1 LDGRIVMI
9 SMHTCPLETP
19 GGVKAG
25 GMNVCVRELAR
36 ALSQQ
41 GVALDIFTRWRGIDQ
56 APQVELEE
64 KARVIRLPAGPVA
77 WVKKEELFGYLPDF
91 LHSLQDFVQR
101 EGLRYGL
108 VHGHYW
114 LSGWIAAQLKAAWH
128 IPMVQSFH
136 TLGEVKNLAAGDEDE
151 REPRLRIEHER
162 EIVAQADV
170 VIAADTTERDQLV
183 ELYGA
188 DPARIRMVPC
198 GVDTE
203 LFRPIPRAEARG
215 RLGLSLDEK
224 IVLFVGRLE
233 ALKGLD
239 TLFQAFTQVD
249 GHFSRPPRLLVVGGD
264 LAKEAPKFES
274 LRRLAANLGIAER
287 VSLLGMVEQ
296 PLLPYYYAAADVLA
310 MPSYAE
316 SLGMVAIEA
325 MACGTPV
332 VVSRVGGLQHTVL
345 DGETGYQVPPRN
357 PQALAERLSQLL
369 ADPVLA
375 ARLGQQGIQR
385 AAAYSWRLVAQ
396 GVLAVYQELGAVVP
410 ARRIMRES
418 GNQ

>member
-1 LDGRIVMI
+1 LIALDGRIVMI

-41 GVALDIFTRWRGIDQ
+41 GVALDIFTRWRGVDQ

-64 KARVIRLPAGPVA
+64 TARVIRLPAGPVA
-77 WVKKEELFGYLPDF
+77 WVKKEDLFGYLPEF
-91 LHSLQDFVQR
+91 LQSLQDFVQQ

-114 LSGWIAAQLKAAWH
+114 LSGWVAAQLKAAWH

-162 EIVAQADV
+162 EIVAQADI

-188 DPARIRMVPC
+188 DPARIRLVPC

-215 RLGLSLDEK
+215 RLGLGLDEK

-239 TLFQAFTQVD
+239 TLLPAFAQVD
-249 GHFSRPPRLLVVGGD
+249 GHFPRSPRLLVVGGD

-274 LRRLAANLGIAER
+274 LQRLAANLGIAER
-287 VSLLGMVEQ
+287 VSLLGVVEQ

-345 DGETGYQVPPRN
+345 DGETGYQVPPRD
-357 PQALAERLSQLL
+357 PQALAERLNALL
-369 ADPVLA
+369 ADPALA

-385 AAAYSWRLVAQ
+385 AAEYSWRIVAN
-396 GVLAVYQELGAVVP
+396 GVLAVYQELGA
-410 ARRIMRES
+410 AAATKR
-418 GNQ
+418 

>member
-1 LDGRIVMI
+1 LDGRIAMI

-19 GGVKAG
+19 GGIKAG

-36 ALSQQ
+36 ALSHQ
-41 GVALDIFTRWRGIDQ
+41 GVALDIFTRWRGVDQ
-56 APQVELEE
+56 APQVKLEE
-64 KARVIRLPAGPVA
+64 TARVIRLPAGPVA
-77 WVKKEELFGYLPDF
+77 WVRKDELFGYLPEF

-114 LSGWIAAQLKAAWH
+114 LSGWVAAQLKAAWH

-136 TLGEVKNLAAGDEDE
+136 TLGEVKNLVAENDEE

-162 EIVAQADV
+162 EIVAQADI

-188 DPARIRMVPC
+188 DPARIRMAPC

-215 RLGLSLDEK
+215 WLGLGLDEK

-239 TLFQAFTQVD
+239 TLLPAFAQVN
-249 GHFSRPPRLLVVGGD
+249 GHFPRPPRLLVVGGD

-274 LRRLAANLGIAER
+274 LRQMATTLGIAER
-287 VSLLGMVEQ
+287 VSLLGVVEQ
-296 PLLPYYYAAADVLA
+296 PMLPYYYSAADVLA
-310 MPSYAE
+310 MPSYTE

-345 DGETGYQVPPRN
+345 DGETGYQVPPRD
-357 PQALAERLSQLL
+357 PPALAERLNALL
-369 ADPVLA
+369 SDPALA
-375 ARLGQQGIQR
+375 ARLGQKGIQR
-385 AAAYSWRLVAQ
+385 AAEYSWRIVAQ
-396 GVLAVYQELGAVVP
+396 GVLAVYQELGA
-410 ARRIMRES
+410 ATS
-418 GNQ
+418 GKEVINQ